1 MTKSQVPPIP
11 EGQTCFPYLTARSAA
26 EAIDFYKRAL
36 GAREEFRVTMPDGR
50 LGHAELSIGRGRFYL
65 SDEYPDLGA
74 VSPAT
79 LGGTSASVVVY
90 VEDVDALA
98 ARAAAAGATIERP
111 PRDTPFGDR
120 MAWLRDPYG
129 HRWALA
135 SRIEEL
141 SLEEK
146 QRRLPAT

>member
-1 MTKSQVPPIP
+1 MTKSQVPPVP
-11 EGQTCFPYLTARSAA
+11 EGQTCFPYLTARSAV
-26 EAIDFYKRAL
+26 EAIDFYKRAF
-36 GAREEFRVTMPDGR
+36 GAREDLRVTMPDGR
-50 LGHAELSIGRGRFYL
+50 IGHVELSIGRGRFYL

-90 VEDVDALA
+90 VEDVDALTA
-98 ARAAAAGATIERP
+98 QAAAAGATIERP

-129 HRWALA
+129 HRWGLA
-135 SRIEEL
+135 HQIEEL

>member
-1 MTKSQVPPIP
+1 MTKSKVPPVP

-50 LGHAELSIGRGRFYL
+50 IGHVELSIGRARFYL

-79 LGGTSASVVVY
+79 LGGTSASVIVY

-98 ARAAAAGATIERP
+98 AQAAAAGATIERP

-120 MAWLRDPYG
+120 MAWLRDPHG
-129 HRWALA
+129 HRWGLA
-135 SRIEEL
+135 SRIEAISPEEMQKRL
-141 SLEEK
+141 S
-146 QRRLPAT
+146 AT